1 MFFTLIKYIFYKLNL
16 SFPKFRNLMFKKS
29 FTFIKKSM
37 QNRIIISVSAIVAIV
52 LLFKFCEFKKSDD
65 SSINYN
71 TNLIQQQIVNVG
83 KLVVTEG
90 HFSEVLTYKNQ
101 EKYLLDML
109 SFEKKAL
116 IIVNA
121 DVTVAYD
128 LRKVTYNIDEKNKTI
143 TIRNIPKEEI
153 KIAPDIQFY
162 DVEQSKLNPFT
173 GDDYNKINKSVKA
186 NLAKKIEKSSL
197 KTNAQNR
204 LISELSKILILTN
217 TMGWKLQY
225 EGKVIENEKDF
236 NQKIKL

>member
-1 MFFTLIKYIFYKLNL
+1 MLRRILIGIGVVVGIF
-16 SFPKFRNLMFKKS
+16 
-29 FTFIKKSM
+29 
-37 QNRIIISVSAIVAIV
+37 
-52 LLFKFCEFKKSDD
+52 LLFKYCDFKKNDD
-65 SSINYN
+65 EDITYN
-71 TNLIQQQIVNVG
+71 TNLIQQQILNVG

-90 HFSEVLTYKNQ
+90 HFSEVITYKNQ
-101 EKYLLDML
+101 QKYLLDML

-116 IIVNA
+116 VVVNA

-128 LRKVTYNIDEKNKTI
+128 LHKMKYDIDEKNKTI
-143 TIRNIPKEEI
+143 TIVSIPKEEI
-153 KIAPDIQFY
+153 KISPDIQFY

-225 EGKVIENEKDF
+225 EGKVIESEKDF
-236 NQKIKL
+236 GQKIKL

>member
-1 MFFTLIKYIFYKLNL
+1 MLRRLLIGTGI
-16 SFPKFRNLMFKKS
+16 
-29 FTFIKKSM
+29 
-37 QNRIIISVSAIVAIV
+37 IVAIF
-52 LLFKFCEFKKSDD
+52 LLFKFCEFKKNDD
-65 SSINYN
+65 IDYN

-116 IIVNA
+116 IVVNA
-121 DVTVAYD
+121 DVTVSYD
-128 LRKVTYNIDEKNKTI
+128 LRKVVYDIDEKNKII
-143 TIRNIPKEEI
+143 TIKYIPKEEI
-153 KIAPDIQFY
+153 KISPDIQFY

-236 NQKIKL
+236 GQKIKL

>member
-1 MFFTLIKYIFYKLNL
+1 MLRRILIGIGVIVGIF
-16 SFPKFRNLMFKKS
+16 
-29 FTFIKKSM
+29 
-37 QNRIIISVSAIVAIV
+37 
-52 LLFKFCEFKKSDD
+52 LLFKFCDFKKNDD
-65 SSINYN
+65 DDITYN
-71 TNLIQQQIVNVG
+71 TNLIQQQILNVG

-90 HFSEVLTYKNQ
+90 HFSEVITYKNQ
-101 EKYLLDML
+101 QKYLLDML

-116 IIVNA
+116 VVVNA

-128 LRKVTYNIDEKNKTI
+128 LHKMKYDIDEKNKTI
-143 TIRNIPKEEI
+143 TIVSIPKEEI
-153 KIAPDIQFY
+153 KISPDIQFY

-225 EGKVIENEKDF
+225 EGKVIESEKDF
-236 NQKIKL
+236 GKQIKL

>member
-1 MFFTLIKYIFYKLNL
+1 MLRRILIGIGIIVGIF
-16 SFPKFRNLMFKKS
+16 
-29 FTFIKKSM
+29 
-37 QNRIIISVSAIVAIV
+37 
-52 LLFKFCEFKKSDD
+52 LLFKFCDFKKNDADD
-65 SSINYN
+65 ISYN

-90 HFSEVLTYKNQ
+90 HFSEVITYKNQ
-101 EKYLLDML
+101 QKYLLDMI

-116 IIVNA
+116 IVVNA

-128 LRKVTYNIDEKNKTI
+128 LHKMKYDIDEKNKTI
-143 TIRNIPKEEI
+143 TIVSIPKEEI
-153 KIAPDIQFY
+153 KISPDIQFY

-225 EGKVIENEKDF
+225 EGKVIESEKDF
-236 NQKIKL
+236 GQKIKL

>member
-1 MFFTLIKYIFYKLNL
+1 MLRRILIGIGVVVGIF
-16 SFPKFRNLMFKKS
+16 
-29 FTFIKKSM
+29 
-37 QNRIIISVSAIVAIV
+37 
-52 LLFKFCEFKKSDD
+52 LLFKFCDFKKNDD
-65 SSINYN
+65 EDITYN
-71 TNLIQQQIVNVG
+71 TNLIQQQILNVG

-90 HFSEVLTYKNQ
+90 HFSEVITYKNQ
-101 EKYLLDML
+101 QKYLLDML

-116 IIVNA
+116 VVVNA

-128 LRKVTYNIDEKNKTI
+128 LHKMKYDIDEKNKTI
-143 TIRNIPKEEI
+143 TIVSIPKEEI
-153 KIAPDIQFY
+153 KISPDIQFY

-225 EGKVIENEKDF
+225 EGKVIESEKDF
-236 NQKIKL
+236 GKQIKL